1 MADPTHAQHRALLQR
16 IAHRVMLEHGLAP
29 KFPADALAE
38 LDRIDG
44 PATPDGEAA
53 RDLRTLLWCSID
65 NDDSRDLDQLSVA
78 EAVPGGGV
86 RVRVAIADV
95 DALVR
100 KDSALDDHAQQNT
113 TSVYTAA
120 EIFPMLPEKLSTD
133 LTSLN
138 PDSDRMAVVTEI
150 VVAGDGALE
159 SSDVYRATV
168 RNHAKLAYNSV
179 AAWLDDK
186 GPMPEEIGAVPGL
199 DEVLRLQDRVAGRM
213 KALRHANGALSLET
227 IEARPVFDGDNLK
240 DLEEDTRNRAKDII
254 EDFMIAANGVTARH
268 LEKRNF
274 ASLRR
279 VVRVP
284 RNWDGIVLLA
294 AERGA
299 TLPRR
304 PDAKALEEFLVE
316 AKADDPLRFPDLSLS
331 VVKLLGSGEYI
342 VERPG
347 DDVGGHFGLAVKDYA
362 HSTAPNRRYPDLIAQ
377 RLLKASIAGHSQP
390 YTDDELEL
398 LARHCTQAENAAQ
411 KVERQ
416 VTKSAAAILLQ
427 SRIGEQFDSIVTGV
441 SDKGTWVRLLHP
453 PVEGRLESGGQGL
466 DVGRRIRVKL
476 TSTNVERGFID
487 FRRVK

>member
-1 MADPTHAQHRALLQR
+1 M
-16 IAHRVMLEHGLAP
+16 VEHGLAP

-38 LDRIDG
+38 LDRIDA
-44 PATPDGEAA
+44 PATPDGEPA
-53 RDLRTLLWCSID
+53 RDLRSLLWCSID
-65 NDDSRDLDQLSVA
+65 NDDSRDLDQLNTA

-86 RVRVAIADV
+86 RVLVAIADV

-100 KDSALDDHAQQNT
+100 KDSALDQHAQQNT

-138 PDSDRMAVVTEI
+138 PDADRMAVVTEM
-150 VVAGDGALE
+150 VLAGDGTLE
-159 SSDVYRATV
+159 SSGVYRASV
-168 RNHAKLAYNSV
+168 RNRAKLAYDGV
-179 AAWLDDK
+179 AAWLDGK
-186 GPMPEEIGAVPGL
+186 GPRPDEIGAVRGL
-199 DEVLRLQDRVAGRM
+199 EEALRLQDRVAARM
-213 KALRHANGALSLET
+213 KALRHASGALSLET
-227 IEARPVFDGDNLK
+227 IEARPVFEGDNLK
-240 DLEEDTRNRAKDII
+240 DLAETTRNRARDII
-254 EDFMIAANGVTARH
+254 EDFMIAANGVTARY
-268 LEKRNF
+268 LATREF
-274 ASLRR
+274 SSLRR
-279 VVRVP
+279 IVRVP
-284 RNWDGIVLLA
+284 RNWDGIVALA

-299 TLPRR
+299 TLPRV
-304 PDAKALEEFLVE
+304 PDAKALEDFLLE
-316 AKADDPLRFPDLSLS
+316 AKAADPLRFPDLSLG
-331 VVKLLGSGEYI
+331 VIKLLGSGEYA

-427 SRIGEQFDSIVTGV
+427 SRIGEQFDGIVTGV

-453 PVEGRLESGGQGL
+453 PVEGRLENGAGMS
-466 DVGRRIRVKL
+466 VGRSIRVKL

>member
-1 MADPTHAQHRALLQR
+1 MMDRTNAQHRALLQR
-16 IAHRVMLEHGLAP
+16 IAHRVMIEHGLAP
-29 KFPADALAE
+29 AFARDALAE

-44 PATPDGEAA
+44 PATPDGEPA
-53 RDLRTLLWCSID
+53 RDLRNLLWCSID

-86 RVRVAIADV
+86 RVLVAIADV
-95 DALVR
+95 DALVA
-100 KDSALDDHAQQNT
+100 KDSALDHHAQQNT

-138 PDSDRMAVVTEI
+138 PHADRMAVVTEM
-150 VVAGDGALE
+150 VLAEDGVLA

-168 RNHAKLAYNSV
+168 RNQAKLAYNGL
-179 AAWLDDK
+179 AAWLDGT
-186 GPMPEEIGAVPGL
+186 GPMPEEMGAVRGL
-199 DEVLRLQDRVAGRM
+199 DEALRLQDRVAGKM
-213 KALRHANGALSLET
+213 KALRHAAGALSLET

-240 DLEEDTRNRAKDII
+240 SLEENTRNRAKDII
-254 EDFMIAANGVTARH
+254 EDFMVAANGVTARY
-268 LEKRNF
+268 LETRKF
-274 ASLRR
+274 SSLRR

-284 RNWDGIVLLA
+284 RNWDGIVALA
-294 AERGA
+294 AGHRT
-299 TLPRR
+299 TLPRV
-304 PDAKALEEFLVE
+304 PDARALEEFLIE
-316 AKADDPLRFPDLSLS
+316 AKADDPVRFPDLSLS

-342 VERPG
+342 VERAG
-347 DDVGGHFGLAVKDYA
+347 EDVGGHFGLAVKDYA
-362 HSTAPNRRYPDLIAQ
+362 HSTAPNRRYPDLLAQ
-377 RLLKASIAGHSQP
+377 RLLKASIAKHSQP
-390 YTDDELEL
+390 YTNDELEL

-427 SRIGEQFDSIVTGV
+427 SRIGEQFDGIVTGV

-453 PVEGRLESGGQGL
+453 PVDGRLESGVQGL
-466 DVGRRIRVKL
+466 EVGRRIRVKL
-476 TSTNVERGFID
+476 TRTHVERGHID